1 MKLRLDLLE
10 LLTCQDILEEVLA
23 NNHRYKPE
31 PNFSKTGVGSLL
43 SASIEERAQEEARS
57 TALTARLKQRAQ
69 ASAAKNKKKSSRSK
83 PEPSCASTIAELYF
97 ARDGK
102 VPRARRTAMSAGT
115 PAHPLKY

>member
-10 LLTCQDILEEVLA
+10 HLKDKDILAEVLA

-57 TALTARLKQRAQ
+57 TALIRKLKKRAQ
-69 ASAAKNKKKSSRSK
+69 ESGRRANNKPSPSRK
-83 PEPSCASTIAELYF
+83 P
-97 ARDGK
+97 
-102 VPRARRTAMSAGT
+102 
-115 PAHPLKY
+115 